1 MGLSITDTFHPVP
14 LGIVTGLFL
23 GKQIGVLAFCWIGIR
38 ARIASLP
45 EGVGWR
51 QLHGAALLCGIG
63 FTMSLFIASLAFEQ
77 GNMAYLGLERLGI
90 LIGSLASGLFGYIL
104 LRNTSVNGTAAE

>member
-1 MGLSITDTFHPVP
+1 M
-14 LGIVTGLFL
+14 TGLFL
-23 GKQIGVLAFCWIGIR
+23 GKQIGVLALCWIGIR

-77 GNMAYLGLERLGI
+77 GNTAYLGLERLGI
-90 LIGSLASGLFGYIL
+90 LIGSLVSGLLGYIV
-104 LRNTSVNGTAAE
+104 LRVTLVNRTAAA